1 SVSGPRRCVRRPSS
15 SAPRRRER
23 ARPRARSRRRAAT
36 GSDTEKS
43 RAPVGFPP
51 ALRRPKLGSVALVEG
66 TSTRIGGP
74 MPLSE
79 YEQRVLSQMEQQLR
93 SDPRLVSTFT
103 SEQRYSGRRLALG
116 TLAVLAG
123 LAMLV
128 GGVAASFEIG
138 RAHV

>member
-1 SVSGPRRCVRRPSS
+1 
-15 SAPRRRER
+15 
-23 ARPRARSRRRAAT
+23 
-36 GSDTEKS
+36 
-43 RAPVGFPP
+43 
-51 ALRRPKLGSVALVEG
+51 
-66 TSTRIGGP
+66 

-128 GGVAASFEIG
+128 GGVAASLVWLGVLGFVAMLGGVMLAISKPRGAAPKAPASRPRSGGPAAAPRHGGLMQRLEERWDRRRDQRG
-138 RAHV
+138 R

>member
-1 SVSGPRRCVRRPSS
+1 
-15 SAPRRRER
+15 
-23 ARPRARSRRRAAT
+23 
-36 GSDTEKS
+36 
-43 RAPVGFPP
+43 
-51 ALRRPKLGSVALVEG
+51 
-66 TSTRIGGP
+66 

-128 GGVAASFEIG
+128 GGVAASLVWLGVLGFVAMLGGVMLAISKPRNGAPKAPSSRPRAGGPAAAPPRHGGFMQRLEERWDRRRDEHG
-138 RAHV
+138 R

>member
-1 SVSGPRRCVRRPSS
+1 
-15 SAPRRRER
+15 
-23 ARPRARSRRRAAT
+23 
-36 GSDTEKS
+36 
-43 RAPVGFPP
+43 
-51 ALRRPKLGSVALVEG
+51 
-66 TSTRIGGP
+66 

-128 GGVAASFEIG
+128 GGVAASFVWLGVLGFVAMLGGVMLAISKPRGAAPKAPSSRPRAGGAASPPRHSGFMQRLEERWDRRRDERG
-138 RAHV
+138 R

>member
-1 SVSGPRRCVRRPSS
+1 
-15 SAPRRRER
+15 
-23 ARPRARSRRRAAT
+23 
-36 GSDTEKS
+36 
-43 RAPVGFPP
+43 
-51 ALRRPKLGSVALVEG
+51 
-66 TSTRIGGP
+66 

-128 GGVAASFEIG
+128 GGVAASLVWLGVLGFVAMLGGVMLAISKPRGAAPKAPASRPRSGGAAAPRHGGFMQRLEERWDRRRDQRG
-138 RAHV
+138 R

>member
-1 SVSGPRRCVRRPSS
+1 
-15 SAPRRRER
+15 
-23 ARPRARSRRRAAT
+23 
-36 GSDTEKS
+36 
-43 RAPVGFPP
+43 
-51 ALRRPKLGSVALVEG
+51 
-66 TSTRIGGP
+66 

-128 GGVAASFEIG
+128 GGVAASLVWLGVLGFVAMLGGVMLAISKPRGAAPKAPASRPRSSRPAAPQRGGFMQRLEERWDRRRDQRG
-138 RAHV
+138 R